1 MADPLNQRLDN
12 EALIQRILQQH
23 PSLTRE
29 KIIEMA
35 DLFGFDLAPQPVTS
49 FPDRSRTRSS

>member
-1 MADPLNQRLDN
+1 
-12 EALIQRILQQH
+12 
-23 PSLTRE
+23 
-29 KIIEMA
+29 MA